1 MKPILQCLGQV
12 HLTQGIHKLLSD
24 SPHLETQFTVRMKQ
38 YLEGD
43 WGDTNYSEEDFEANN
58 RTVEK
63 QDGGRIL
70 AEYRLLDGTRIWIS
84 TNGYGNH
91 KKGPDYCYSTVLL
104 PSEY

>member
-1 MKPILQCLGQV
+1 MKPILECLGKIV
-12 HLTQGIHKLLSD
+12 FTQGIDKLLSD

-43 WGDTNYSEEDFEANN
+43 WGDTNYSEEDTEANN
-58 RTVEK
+58 RTI
-63 QDGGRIL
+63 QQQNGGRIL

-84 TNGYGNH
+84 TDGYGNH

>member
-1 MKPILQCLGQV
+1 MKPILECLGKIV
-12 HLTQGIHKLLSD
+12 FTQGIDKLLSD
-24 SPHLETQFTVRMKQ
+24 SPHLETQFSVRMKQ

-43 WGDTNYSEEDFEANN
+43 WGDTNYSEEDTEANN
-58 RTVEK
+58 RTI
-63 QDGGRIL
+63 QQQNGGRIL

>member
-1 MKPILQCLGQV
+1 MKPILECLGKIV
-12 HLTQGIHKLLSD
+12 FTQGIDKLLSD
-24 SPHLETQFTVRMKQ
+24 SPHLETQFSVRMKQ

-84 TNGYGNH
+84 TDGYGNH

>member
-1 MKPILQCLGQV
+1 MKPILECLGKIV
-12 HLTQGIHKLLSD
+12 FTQGIDKLLSD
-24 SPHLETQFTVRMKQ
+24 SPHLETQFSVRMKQ

-43 WGDTNYSEEDFEANN
+43 WGDTNYSEEDTEANN
-58 RTVEK
+58 RTI
-63 QDGGRIL
+63 QQQNGGRIL

-84 TNGYGNH
+84 TDGYGNH